1 MRQNK
6 PSRISRKFRFFFHM
20 QDNAGEKIQKG
31 DLRWLSGEWR
41 EVVDT
46 SGDRTVLQSQV
57 GFYCRKR

>member
-1 MRQNK
+1 MKEK
-6 PSRISRKFRFFFHM
+6 PKLPPNARRL
-20 QDNAGEKIQKG
+20 NAGEKIQKG

>member
-1 MRQNK
+1 
-6 PSRISRKFRFFFHM
+6 M